1 MEAAASVRSDF
12 ALEVLRLLENGRA
25 EAALELAADGVRS
38 YPTYVG
44 GYAVLADCYA
54 ALDDIDD
61 AFVILTEAE
70 RRFPGRR
77 TLEQR
82 RTRYQQRA
90 TVEPSTVEPST
101 VEPSTVEPSTV
112 EPTTVEPTTV
122 EPTTVEPPTERLIPR
137 RRRER
142 APVVPQERKE
152 SPLRVIELGAA
163 PADDRVIRSASM
175 RLIPG
180 LEYTSLRFEGQRR
193 SGRSISALP
202 EPPTFRTFNQPAPRP
217 KGMDEPE
224 KPRKVSLE
232 ELADRIGK
240 VRITAED
247 LEKKPPA
254 PDPLAERPKRALV
267 TETLANIYLQQQ
279 SFDKAID
286 AFTQLK
292 ELHPDKAEHF
302 QAMIDKA
309 TAARD
314 NAS

>member
-25 EAALELAADGVRS
+25 EAALELAADGGRS

-77 TLEQR
+77 ALASR

-90 TVEPSTVEPST
+90 ESGKQRAESREQRTESPEQQQ
-101 VEPSTVEPSTV
+101 
-112 EPTTVEPTTV
+112 PTANSNSQQQQ
-122 EPTTVEPPTERLIPR
+122 PTERLIPR

-254 PDPLAERPKRALV
+254 PDPLAERPKRTLV

>member
-1 MEAAASVRSDF
+1 MEAAAPVRSDF
-12 ALEVLRLLENGRA
+12 ALEVLRLLEAGRA
-25 EAALELAADGVRS
+25 EAALALAADGVRS

-77 TLEQR
+77 ALSSR
-82 RTRYQQRA
+82 RVRYQQRA
-90 TVEPSTVEPST
+90 TVEPTTVAPTT
-101 VEPSTVEPSTV
+101 VAPTTVA
-112 EPTTVEPTTV
+112 PTTVEPTTV
-122 EPTTVEPPTERLIPR
+122 EPTTERLIPR

-142 APVVPQERKE
+142 APVVPHEKKE
-152 SPLRVIELGAA
+152 SPLRVIELGAP

-193 SGRSISALP
+193 SGRSISTLP
-202 EPPTFRTFNQPAPRP
+202 EPPAFRTFNQPLPRP
-217 KGMDEPE
+217 AGKDEPE
-224 KPRKVSLE
+224 RARKVSLE

-240 VRITAED
+240 VRMTAED

-254 PDPLAERPKRALV
+254 PDPLAEQPKRALV
-267 TETLANIYLQQQ
+267 TETLATIYLQQQ
-279 SFDKAID
+279 AYDKAID
-286 AFTQLK
+286 AFGQLK
-292 ELHPDKAEHF
+292 ALHPEKAAHF
-302 QAMIDKA
+302 QALIDKA

-314 NAS
+314 SAS